1 MSRDKKSDLEIKR
14 LLIERRLNRLE
25 QLIVEDM
32 NIEDMNNDRKDKN
45 KSFENHNLLNRW
57 RNRNK

>member
-1 MSRDKKSDLEIKR
+1 MSHDKKSDLEIKR
-14 LLIERRLNRLE
+14 LLIERRLDSLE
-25 QLIVEDM
+25 QLIV
-32 NIEDMNNDRKDKN
+32 EDMNNDRKDKN